1 MAYPGFEAL
10 PRGDGPQKYWCIICD
25 GRRTCLTSS
34 MDSHKNSARHRTK
47 LAQLN
52 AFYQMTAGGPRGS
65 TNKNRPGRQSP
76 PGGPPSDIDIED
88 DYIPPEQDDEIQSE
102 DDDAQGIDPSEF
114 RYGHNESESEGDGR
128 LDEEDWTWS
137 EEELEPNEHDIPT
150 TGSTSRP
157 QRTRRVPAT
166 SP

>member
-1 MAYPGFEAL
+1 
-10 PRGDGPQKYWCIICD
+10 
-25 GRRTCLTSS
+25 

-65 TNKNRPGRQSP
+65 TNKNRPGQQSP

-114 RYGHNESESEGDGR
+114 RYGHNESELEGDGR

-157 QRTRRVPAT
+157 QRTCRVPAT